1 MESESA
7 PAVEFQ
13 EEDNSDKDEFNEGGM
28 LDKLKFW
35 KGKKIN
41 TFMDKEGKA
50 HSCHFGEEDEQMNIE
65 VEHSCIDF
73 TI

>member
-1 MESESA
+1 
-7 PAVEFQ
+7 
-13 EEDNSDKDEFNEGGM
+13 M

-41 TFMDKEGKA
+41 TFMDKDGKA
-50 HSCHFGEEDEQMNIE
+50 HSCHFGEEGEELNIE

-73 TI
+73 TILIIGLKTKGVLEEN